1 MAGDTLDSDSTMVRH
16 LAIEHSASEELASRT
31 PLSPVTRNVPV
42 AGSPSKIFE
51 GTPFSRS
58 LARGENQEDVHHRS
72 SSAVLHQL
80 QQAAGGAQGL
90 SRMSPA
96 AGYAELGGRTQ
107 HQRGASLGSFRCE
120 NEAKDILGDTDRPP
134 ARTMSLKSED
144 SFSQIAEEA
153 KFLGQLLC
161 AEVGLATS
169 PLLDIVRGSV
179 GSCGICLMIIVPE
192 AGHLVTYLRRILL
205 DRFKLPRRPTT

>member
-16 LAIEHSASEELASRT
+16 LAIERPASEELASRT

-42 AGSPSKIFE
+42 SGSPSKLFE
-51 GTPFSRS
+51 GIPLSRS
-58 LARGENQEDVHHRS
+58 LARGPCENQEDAQHRS
-72 SSAVLHQL
+72 SIGVSHQL
-80 QQAAGGAQGL
+80 QQAAGGSQGL

-179 GSCGICLMIIVPE
+179 GSCGIK
-192 AGHLVTYLRRILL
+192 AHRA
-205 DRFKLPRRPTT
+205 